1 MTNTIVEDEDQTFGG
16 SGVSIVFPGQN
27 HYKPSVSNLAS
38 NNASP
43 NVWLA
48 SDSLAKSFYSTIMTD
63 LGQTTATPNIL
74 LNATVLQ
81 YFTQNFT
88 YMQNSTVNAQPGPAN
103 DSYEAL
109 KDQTGPLNTSTAVI
123 STKYLCQVPRRKS
136 TGTIFVSILVAD
148 LVFMQALWKILNLCS
163 VAWLTHKD
171 PKGKQESCLSTD
183 ALKGLTLAIIANYC
197 SGCAKQTS
205 IALESLGASVHE
217 KELCPSSESGMRR
230 KGTRYSRLESPDET
244 EGVEDGHSLRL
255 GI

>member
-1 MTNTIVEDEDQTFGG
+1 MVD
-16 SGVSIVFPGQN
+16 SGISVLFPKIN
-27 HYKPSVSNLAS
+27 PYEPTVSNLAS

-48 SDSLAKSFYSTIMTD
+48 SDGLAKSFYSTIMTD

-88 YMQNSTVNAQPGPAN
+88 YMQKDIVNAVPGPAK

-109 KDQTGPLNTSTAVI
+109 KDQTGALNASAAVI
-123 STKYLCQVPRRKS
+123 STKYLCQVPKRKS
-136 TGTIFVSILVAD
+136 TGTLFVSILVAD

-163 VAWLTHKD
+163 EAWLTHKD
-171 PKGKQESCLSTD
+171 PEGKTRILPFSGD
-183 ALKGLTLAIIANYC
+183 ALKRLTLAILADHC

-205 IALESLGASVHE
+205 IALVSLGASKPEEEVR
-217 KELCPSSESGMRR
+217 LSSEASVD
-230 KGTRYSRLESPDET
+230 KEYTVWPN
-244 EGVEDGHSLRL
+244 
-255 GI
+255 